1 MRPKNSTMNK
11 SALAISLCVM
21 LFACGGGG
29 GGSGNPDTQP
39 PVVISLDP
47 PNNSIG
53 ADVDDS
59 ISVVFNEAIDATS
72 VTTTSFT
79 LQPASGGSAIA
90 GTRAVSGST
99 VRFVPTAALA
109 PSTLYNATIAGTV
122 RDAAGNSLGAN
133 TVWSFTT
140 ETDAWQPTTNDANTP
155 SGRDGHTAVWT
166 GAEMIVWGGNGT
178 TGATASGARYR
189 PTSGAWT
196 ITTPTGAPSA
206 RSGHTAIWSGSEMI
220 VWGGDV
226 LAAPSTNTGARYMPA
241 SGATADSWTATT
253 TTGAPAPRSSHTA
266 VWTGSEM
273 IIWGGLT
280 ATSGLSD
287 DGGRY
292 TPAASGGSWSP
303 LATTPQAPSARDRH
317 TAVWTGTEMIVW
329 GGSLPGATSSGARYN
344 PTNNT
349 WVPTSTIGAPAP
361 RFGHQA
367 IWTGTEMIVWGGT
380 DGVSPLNT
388 GGRYDPTSNTW
399 TAISTLGAPSA
410 RVGHTITWTGL
421 EMIIWGGDISS
432 VIGAR
437 YRPSTNTWKTM
448 TTTSSPIARTG
459 NTAVWTG
466 ANVIVWGGSNGTTLG
481 DGGQYTP

>member
-1 MRPKNSTMNK
+1 MNK
-11 SALAISLCVM
+11 SALAISLCVV
-21 LFACGGGG
+21 LVACGGGG
-29 GGSGNPDTQP
+29 GGGGTPDTQP

-53 ADVDDS
+53 ADVGDS

-79 LQPASGGSAIA
+79 MQPAIGGSAVA
-90 GTRAVSGST
+90 GTHTVSGST
-99 VRFVPTAALA
+99 VRFVPTAALVR
-109 PSTLYNATIAGTV
+109 STLYTATIASTV

-133 TVWSFTT
+133 TVWSFTS
-140 ETDAWQPTTNDANTP
+140 ETDAWQATTNDANTP

-166 GAEMIVWGGNGT
+166 GTEMIVWGGRVTGVTGT
-178 TGATASGARYR
+178 DTGARYL
-189 PTSGAWT
+189 PTSGSTPGAWT
-196 ITTPTGAPSA
+196 PTAMTTAPLP

-220 VWGGDV
+220 VWGGNVVNVGADN
-226 LAAPSTNTGARYMPA
+226 SGARYTPGVGT
-241 SGATADSWTATT
+241 GAGSWTT
-253 TTGAPAPRSSHTA
+253 TTLTGAPSPRSGHTA

-280 ATSGLSD
+280 ATSGLSN

-292 TPAASGGSWSP
+292 TPGASGGSWSP

-329 GGSLPGATSSGARYN
+329 GGSSSGATSSGARYN
-344 PTNNT
+344 PTTNT
-349 WVPTSTIGAPAP
+349 WAPTSTVGAPAP
-361 RFGHQA
+361 RFSHKA

-388 GGRYDPTSNTW
+388 GGRYDPSSNTW

-421 EMIIWGGDISS
+421 EMIIWGGDISN

-437 YRPSTNTWKTM
+437 YRPSTNTWKAM
-448 TTTSSPIARTG
+448 TTTDSPTARTDH
-459 NTAVWTG
+459 TAVWTG
-466 ANVIVWGGSNGTTLG
+466 TNVIVWGGWNGTTMG